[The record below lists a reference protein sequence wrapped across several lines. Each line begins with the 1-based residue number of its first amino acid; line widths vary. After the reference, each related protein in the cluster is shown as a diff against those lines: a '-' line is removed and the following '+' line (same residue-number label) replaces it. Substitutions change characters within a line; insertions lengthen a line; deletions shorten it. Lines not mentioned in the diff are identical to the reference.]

1 MPEVTLSA
9 GTIEYEDTGG
19 SDPVIV
25 LLHGVLMDS
34 WQWRDV
40 VPLPTASASASA
52 GWCLSRARPQATTR
66 RGSPVATSRS
76 LGVSRAVSRWLCGHY
91 AFARGDEHH

>member
-40 VPLPTASASASA
+40 VPL
-52 GWCLSRARPQATTR
+52 LS
-66 RGSPVATSRS
+66 
-76 LGVSRAVSRWLCGHY
+76 
-91 AFARGDEHH
+91 